1 MKFHGVKFSIPAPF
15 KENPMDPS
23 LAKPFIKATK
33 DVLSAMAALE
43 VVAGTPYVKKTKW
56 PGAMFPP

>member
-1 MKFHGVKFSIPAPF
+1 
-15 KENPMDPS
+15 MDPA

-43 VVAGTPYVKKTKW
+43 VVAGTP
-56 PGAMFPP
+56 